1 MTKKLTELI
10 KNLKQVYTIV
20 KIIDLLSCEQNNN
33 LVSVLSDL
41 KNYEFKENERL
52 LVVADKN
59 LQKSYSNHPAD
70 ILTIFQQQVRYL
82 NLSHY
87 FIIVL
92 SNIKSVKKDLNYL
105 HKIYYS
111 QESDPISQVIKY

>member
-1 MTKKLTELI
+1 MTKKLSELI

-20 KIIDLLSCEQNNN
+20 KIIDLSSCEQNNN

-52 LVVADKN
+52 LVVVDKN
-59 LQKSYSNHPAD
+59 LKKSYSNHPVD

-92 SNIKSVKKDLNYL
+92 SNIKSVKEDLNYL